1 MPFSWNLIEVRYGS
15 SLLPP
20 YRMAHLTLVQRET
33 LYELLWQKKTQQEI
47 ADSLD
52 CSQSTV
58 SRELVRNKA
67 GPRLRYL
74 PDRADAIAHARRAEA
89 KADGERWFGHGP
101 LLVYVHAK
109 LELKWSPEQIAGRI
123 KRDFPPDKK
132 MRVSHFSIYAYL
144 WEDRWSGGELY
155 KDLRNRGK
163 KRKWYGMADGRSQI
177 SIPNRRSIDERP
189 KIVESKRRYGDWES
203 DLVVSNKEGQGAVAT
218 FVERKSKLLRA
229 SLLPDQ
235 TAREMTEGARKAF
248 SDIPSAWR
256 HTMTHDNGRE
266 IADHETITRAL
277 SLVVYCAHPYRS
289 CERGLNENTNG
300 LLRQFFPKKTDFQT
314 VTHEQVAFAVDL
326 INNRPRR
333 TLKYRTPNEIFQK
346 YITQHYAFQILM

>member
-1 MPFSWNLIEVRYGS
+1 
-15 SLLPP
+15 
-20 YRMAHLTLVQRET
+20 MAHLTLTQRELLYT
-33 LYELLWQKKTQQEI
+33 LHWKHRTQAEI
-47 ADSLD
+47 ADALGCD
-52 CSQSTV
+52 QSTV

-74 PDRADAIAHARRAEA
+74 PDRAEEIARERRSGAKTDTARWHDDA
-89 KADGERWFGHGP
+89 K
-101 LLVYVHAK
+101 LLAYVHAK

-123 KRDFPPDKK
+123 KRDFPHDKA

-144 WEDRWSGGELY
+144 WNDRWSGGELY
-155 KDLRNRGK
+155 KDLRNRGR
-163 KRKWYGMADGRSQI
+163 KRKWYGMTDGRKQI

-189 KIVESKRRYGDWES
+189 KIVDRKRRYGDWES

-235 TAREMTEGARKAF
+235 TALEMTKGARKAF
-248 SDIPSAWR
+248 SDIPSGWR

-266 IADHETITRAL
+266 IADHETITREL

-300 LLRQFFPKKTDFQT
+300 LLRQFFPKKTDFQS
-314 VTHEQVAFAVDL
+314 VSHEQVAFAVDL
-326 INNRPRR
+326 LNNRPRR

-346 YITQHYAFQILM
+346 YITQHYAFQVLM

>member
-1 MPFSWNLIEVRYGS
+1 L
-15 SLLPP
+15 
-20 YRMAHLTLVQRET
+20 
-33 LYELLWQKKTQQEI
+33 
-47 ADSLD
+47 
-52 CSQSTV
+52 C
-58 SRELVRNKA
+58 
-67 GPRLRYL
+67 YL
-74 PDRADAIAHARRAEA
+74 PDRADEIAQERRARARAESA
-89 KADGERWFGHGP
+89 RWYDHGP

-123 KRDFPPDKK
+123 HRDFPRNKK

-144 WEDRWSGGELY
+144 WNDRWNGGERY
-155 KDLRNRGK
+155 KSLRNRGK
-163 KRKWYGMADGRSQI
+163 KRKWYGMADGRRAI
-177 SIPNRRSIDERP
+177 NIPNRRSIDERP
-189 KIVESKRRYGDWES
+189 KIVEKKRRFGDWES
-203 DLVVSNKEGQGAVAT
+203 DLVVGNGAIAT

-235 TAREMTEGARKAF
+235 TALEMTKGARKAF
-248 SDIPSAWR
+248 SDIPLAWR

-266 IADHETITRAL
+266 ISDHETITKEL

-333 TLKYRTPNEIFQK
+333 TLKYRTPQEIFQK

>member
-1 MPFSWNLIEVRYGS
+1 
-15 SLLPP
+15 
-20 YRMAHLTLVQRET
+20 MAHLTLTQRELLYT
-33 LYELLWQKKTQQEI
+33 LHWEHKTQGEI
-47 ADSLD
+47 ADALGCD
-52 CSQSTV
+52 QSTI

-74 PDRADAIAHARRAEA
+74 PDRADEIAHERRAGA
-89 KADGERWFGHGP
+89 KVDCARWFEHAE
-101 LLVYVHAK
+101 LFVYVLDRLA
-109 LELKWSPEQIAGRI
+109 LKWSPQQISGRI
-123 KRDFPPDKK
+123 KRDFPHDKT
-132 MRVSHFSIYAYL
+132 MRVSHFSIYAHL
-144 WEDRWSGGELY
+144 WNDRRDGGELY

-163 KRKWYGMADGRSQI
+163 KRKWYGMADGRNQI
-177 SIPNRRSIDERP
+177 TIPNRRSIDERP
-189 KIVESKRRYGDWES
+189 KIVDRKQRYGDWES
-203 DLVVSNKEGQGAVAT
+203 DLIVGNGAIAT

-229 SLLPDQ
+229 ALLPDQ
-235 TAREMTEGARKAF
+235 TALEMTKGARKAF

-266 IADHETITRAL
+266 IADHETITREL

-314 VTHEQVAFAVDL
+314 ITHAQVAFAVDL

-346 YITQHYAFQILM
+346 YITQHYAFQVLM

>member
-1 MPFSWNLIEVRYGS
+1 
-15 SLLPP
+15 
-20 YRMAHLTLVQRET
+20 MAHLTLLQRET
-33 LYELLWQKKTQQEI
+33 LYELFWQKKPQIEI
-47 ADSLD
+47 AVVLG
-52 CSQSTV
+52 CSQSTI

-74 PDRADAIAHARRAEA
+74 PDRADEIARGRRAGA
-89 KADGERWFGHGP
+89 KADGARWFDRAP
-101 LLVYVHAK
+101 LLAYVVAK

-123 KRDFPPDKK
+123 QRDFPHDMT

-144 WEDRWSGGELY
+144 RNDRWDGGDLY
-155 KDLRNRGK
+155 KHLRNRGK
-163 KRKWYGMADGRSQI
+163 KRKWYGMADGRRQI
-177 SIPNRRSIDERP
+177 SIPNRRSIEERP
-189 KIVESKRRYGDWES
+189 KIVESRRRYGDWES
-203 DLVVSNKEGQGAVAT
+203 DLVVGNGAIAT

-229 SLLPDQ
+229 ALLPDQ
-235 TAREMTEGARKAF
+235 TAIEMTKGAQQAF
-248 SDIPSAWR
+248 GDIPSAWR

-266 IADHETITRAL
+266 IADHETITKHL

-300 LLRQFFPKKTDFQT
+300 LLRQFFPKKTDFQG

-333 TLKYRTPNEIFQK
+333 TLQYRTPNEIFQK
-346 YITQHYAFQILM
+346 YITQHYAFQIVM

>member
-1 MPFSWNLIEVRYGS
+1 
-15 SLLPP
+15 
-20 YRMAHLTLVQRET
+20 MAHLTLMQREL
-33 LYELLWQKKTQQEI
+33 LYALHWERKTQGEI
-47 ADSLD
+47 ADALGCD
-52 CSQSTV
+52 QATV

-74 PDRADAIAHARRAEA
+74 PDRADEIARERRTGA
-89 KADGERWFGHGP
+89 KAHITRWHDDAK
-101 LLVYVHAK
+101 LLAYVHTK
-109 LELKWSPEQIAGRI
+109 LTLKWSPEQIAGRV
-123 KRDFPPDKK
+123 KRDFPRDKK

-144 WEDRWSGGELY
+144 WNDRWSGGELY

-163 KRKWYGMADGRSQI
+163 KRKWYGMADDRNQI
-177 SIPNRRSIDERP
+177 TIPNRRSIDERP

-203 DLVVSNKEGQGAVAT
+203 DLVVGNGAIAT

-235 TAREMTEGARKAF
+235 TAREMTKGARKAF
-248 SDIPSAWR
+248 RDIPSAWR
-256 HTMTHDNGRE
+256 RTMTHDNGRE
-266 IADHETITRAL
+266 IADHETITKEL
-277 SLVVYCAHPYRS
+277 SLIVYCAHPYRS

-314 VTHEQVAFAVDL
+314 VTHEQVAFAVNL

-333 TLKYRTPNEIFQK
+333 TLKYQTPNEIFQK